1 MKNYRRVTALLC
13 AGAMGISLMGCGG
26 NSSSADA
33 GSAAKEQST
42 AGGSSEAESQTSEPT
57 EQAEASAAS
66 GAEESQAENAGDGK
80 SFKIGLQ
87 MKTLD
92 SGFFVT
98 LADEFTTRIEDLGWE
113 VTVLNADSDTMKE
126 SENMDTFITQGYD
139 MIIIDPYE
147 TEGCVE
153 AINRA
158 WDAGIPVICMDNSC
172 GDTANVV
179 SIVYPSNVKN
189 GLLCGSWTAANR
201 FEKDE
206 EIISVCMGGQKDL
219 EAARERR
226 MGFIAGVLME
236 RLGLTEEEAIE
247 QGTAM
252 EKEVI
257 EKGSAVNEEAKFSVN
272 GIGWGAY
279 TANGG
284 LDAAEDLVVAN
295 PDMNLM
301 FGENDAMLLG
311 AMTAIENAG
320 LSDQV
325 ILAAD
330 ADGQKEA
337 LELIKNGTN
346 YACTGNNQPGATAE
360 AVMEMAVEI
369 LVNGADPT
377 SFDRVTLTNPACI
390 NPENVDDYYNPDS
403 AF

>member
-1 MKNYRRVTALLC
+1 MKNLKKVMAVLC
-13 AGAMGISLMGCGG
+13 AGMMAFSIAGC
-26 NSSSADA
+26 SST
-33 GSAAKEQST
+33 ST
-42 AGGSSEAESQTSEPT
+42 QDKSSETKKQESSETAAPKTDDTQTADKSD
-57 EQAEASAAS
+57 S
-66 GAEESQAENAGDGK
+66 GDEK
-80 SFKIGLQ
+80 FRIGIQ

-98 LADEFTTRIEDLGWE
+98 LADEFTSRIEDYGWE
-113 VTVLNADSDTMKE
+113 AAVLNADSDTMKE
-126 SENMDTFITQGYD
+126 SENMDSFISQGYD
-139 MIIIDPYE
+139 LIIIDPYE

-158 WDAGIPVICMDNSC
+158 ADAGIPVICVDNSC
-172 GDTANVV
+172 GDSANVV
-179 SIVYPSNVKN
+179 STVYPSNVKN

-206 EIISVCMGGQKDL
+206 WINSVCMGGQKDL

-236 RLGLTEEEAIE
+236 RLSISEDEAVE
-247 QGTAM
+247 LGTAM

-257 EKGSAVNEEAKFSVN
+257 EKGSAVNDDAKFKVG

-279 TANGG
+279 TSNGG

-301 FGENDAMLLG
+301 FGENDAMILG

-320 LSDQV
+320 LSEQV
-325 ILAAD
+325 VLAAD

-337 LELIKNGTN
+337 LELIKKGTN

-360 AVMEMAVEI
+360 AAVAIAREI
-369 LVNGADPT
+369 LAEGADPG
-377 SFDRVTLTNPACI
+377 SYDRITLTNPACI
-390 NPENVDDYYNPDS
+390 NIDNVDEYYDPDS

>member
-1 MKNYRRVTALLC
+1 MKNYKRVLALIC
-13 AGAMGISLMGCGG
+13 AGAMSVSMMGCGDSSAKSTG
-26 NSSSADA
+26 TEANSASGSGKTETASSSA
-33 GSAAKEQST
+33 SAKSA
-42 AGGSSEAESQTSEPT
+42 SSEASSGKGND
-57 EQAEASAAS
+57 AS
-66 GAEESQAENAGDGK
+66 DK
-80 SFKIGLQ
+80 KFKIGIQ

-98 LADEFTTRIEDLGWE
+98 LADEFTSRIEALGWE
-113 VTVLNADSDTMKE
+113 ATVLNADSDTMKE

-139 MIIIDPYE
+139 LIFIDPYE

-158 WDAGIPVICMDNSC
+158 SDAGIPVICMDNSC
-172 GDTANVV
+172 GEAANVV
-179 SIVYPSNVKN
+179 SIVYPSNVRN
-189 GLLCGSWTAANR
+189 GLLCGSWVAANK
-201 FEKDE
+201 FKADE
-206 EIISVCMGGQKDL
+206 EIISVCVGGQKDL

-226 MGFIAGVLME
+226 MGFIAGILME
-236 RLGLTEEEAIE
+236 RLGLTEDEAVE
-247 QGTAM
+247 MGTTM

-257 EKGSAVNEEAKFSVN
+257 EKGSAVNEEAKFKVA

-279 TANGG
+279 TSNGG

-301 FGENDAMLLG
+301 FGENDAMILG

-337 LELIKNGTN
+337 LELIKSGTN

-360 AVMEMAVEI
+360 AAMEIAVDI

-377 SFDRVTLTNPACI
+377 SFERVTLTNPACI
-390 NPENVDDYYNPDS
+390 NPDNVDEYYNPDS

>member
-1 MKNYRRVTALLC
+1 MKSLKKVMAVLC
-13 AGAMGISLMGCGG
+13 AGMIAFSITGCGG
-26 NSSSADA
+26 APTQDKSS
-33 GSAAKEQST
+33 GTKEQE
-42 AGGSSEAESQTSEPT
+42 SSETGNSKDGNSQTADKSD
-57 EQAEASAAS
+57 S
-66 GAEESQAENAGDGK
+66 GGGK
-80 SFKIGLQ
+80 FKIGIQ

-98 LADEFTTRIEDLGWE
+98 LADEFTSRIEECGWE
-113 VTVLNADSDTMKE
+113 AAVLNADSDTMKE
-126 SENMDTFITQGYD
+126 SENMDSFISQGYD
-139 MIIIDPYE
+139 LIIIDPYE

-158 WDAGIPVICMDNSC
+158 ASAGIPVICVDNSC
-172 GDTANVV
+172 GESANVV

-206 EIISVCMGGQKDL
+206 WINSVCMGGQKDL

-236 RLGLTEEEAIE
+236 RLSLSEDEAVDL
-247 QGTAM
+247 GTAM

-257 EKGSAVNEEAKFSVN
+257 EKGSAVNDDAKFKVG

-279 TANGG
+279 TSNGG

-301 FGENDAMLLG
+301 FGENDAMILG

-320 LSDQV
+320 LSEQV
-325 ILAAD
+325 VLAAD

-337 LELIKNGTN
+337 LELIKEGTN

-360 AVMEMAVEI
+360 AAVAIAREI
-369 LVNGADPT
+369 LEEGADPE
-377 SFDRVTLTNPACI
+377 SYDRITLTNPACI
-390 NPENVDDYYNPDS
+390 NIDNVDEYYDPDS

>member
-1 MKNYRRVTALLC
+1 MTHLQKSTEAEATPDSDDKETV
-13 AGAMGISLMGCGG
+13 
-26 NSSSADA
+26 SAD
-33 GSAAKEQST
+33 GEDET
-42 AGGSSEAESQTSEPT
+42 SS
-57 EQAEASAAS
+57 
-66 GAEESQAENAGDGK
+66 DK
-80 SFKIGLQ
+80 KFKIGIQ

-98 LADEFTTRIEDLGWE
+98 LAEEFTTRIEELGWE
-113 VTVLNADSDTMKE
+113 ATVANADSDTMKE
-126 SENMDTFITQGYD
+126 SGNMDTFITQGYD
-139 MIIIDPYE
+139 LIFIDPYE

-158 WDAGIPVICMDNSC
+158 VDAGIPVICMDNSC
-172 GDTANVV
+172 GEAAKVV

-189 GLLCGSWTAANR
+189 GLLCGSWVAANR
-201 FEKDE
+201 FEADE
-206 EIISVCMGGQKDL
+206 QINSVCMGGQKDL

-226 MGFIAGVLME
+226 MGFIAGILME
-236 RLGLTEEEAIE
+236 RLDLTEDEAIE
-247 QGTAM
+247 MGTAM

-257 EKGSAVNEEAKFSVN
+257 AKGSAVNEDAKFSVG

-279 TANGG
+279 TSNGG

-337 LELIKNGTN
+337 LELIKSGTN

-360 AVMEMAVEI
+360 AAMEIAVDI

-390 NPENVDDYYNPDS
+390 NPDNVDEYYDPDS

>member
-1 MKNYRRVTALLC
+1 MKNLKKVMAVLC
-13 AGAMGISLMGCGG
+13 AGMIAFSITGCGG
-26 NSSSADA
+26 APTQDKSSET
-33 GSAAKEQST
+33 KEQE
-42 AGGSSEAESQTSEPT
+42 SSETGNSKDGNSQTADKSD
-57 EQAEASAAS
+57 S
-66 GAEESQAENAGDGK
+66 GGGK
-80 SFKIGLQ
+80 FKIGIQ

-98 LADEFTTRIEDLGWE
+98 LADEFTSRIEECGWE
-113 VTVLNADSDTMKE
+113 AAVLNADSDTMKE
-126 SENMDTFITQGYD
+126 SENMDSFISQGYD
-139 MIIIDPYE
+139 LIIIDPYE

-158 WDAGIPVICMDNSC
+158 ASAGIPVICVDNSC
-172 GDTANVV
+172 GESANVV

-206 EIISVCMGGQKDL
+206 WINSVCMGGQKDL

-236 RLGLTEEEAIE
+236 RLSLSEDEAVDL
-247 QGTAM
+247 GTAM

-257 EKGSAVNEEAKFSVN
+257 EKGSAVNDDAKFKVG

-279 TANGG
+279 TSNGG

-301 FGENDAMLLG
+301 FGENDAMILG

-320 LSDQV
+320 LSEQV
-325 ILAAD
+325 VLAAD

-337 LELIKNGTN
+337 LELIKEGTN

-360 AVMEMAVEI
+360 AAVAIAREI
-369 LVNGADPT
+369 LEEGADPE
-377 SFDRVTLTNPACI
+377 SYDRITLTNPACI
-390 NPENVDDYYNPDS
+390 NIDNVDEYYDPDS

>member
-1 MKNYRRVTALLC
+1 MKNYKRVLALLC
-13 AGAMGISLMGCGG
+13 DGVMGASLAGCAGG
-26 NSSSADA
+26 DSDNGGAKTDSASQGEGGTADSADA
-33 GSAAKEQST
+33 SSGGT
-42 AGGSSEAESQTSEPT
+42 AGGET
-57 EQAEASAAS
+57 
-66 GAEESQAENAGDGK
+66 
-80 SFKIGLQ
+80 FKIGIQ

-98 LADEFTTRIEDLGWE
+98 LADEFVSRIEAQGWE
-113 VTVLNADSDTMKE
+113 ATVLNADSDTMKE
-126 SENMDTFITQGYD
+126 SENMDTFITQDYD
-139 MIIIDPYE
+139 LIFIDPYE

-158 WDAGIPVICMDNSC
+158 HDAGIPVICMDNSC
-172 GDTANVV
+172 GDAANVV

-189 GLLCGSWTAANR
+189 GLLCGSWVAANR
-201 FEKDE
+201 FEEDE
-206 EIISVCMGGQKDL
+206 EIISTCMGGQKDL

-226 MGFIAGVLME
+226 MGFIAGILME
-236 RLGLTEEEAIE
+236 RLDLTEDEAIE
-247 QGTAM
+247 MGTAM

-257 EKGSAVNEEAKFSVN
+257 EKGSAVNEEAKFTVA

-284 LDAAEDLVVAN
+284 LDAAEDLVVAH

-320 LSDQV
+320 LTDQI

-346 YACTGNNQPGATAE
+346 YACTGNNPPAATAK
-360 AVMEMAVEI
+360 AAMEIAIDI
-369 LVNGADPT
+369 LVNGADPA
-377 SFDRVTLTNPACI
+377 SFERVTLTNPACI
-390 NPENVDDYYNPDS
+390 NPDNVDEYYDPDS

>member
-1 MKNYRRVTALLC
+1 MRNYKKVLALVC
-13 AGAMGISLMGCGG
+13 AAAMGLSMMGCGD
-26 NSSSADA
+26 SSSAESAASEPKKEESAVSEA
-33 GSAAKEQST
+33 GSAA
-42 AGGSSEAESQTSEPT
+42 ASEAES
-57 EQAEASAAS
+57 SAAGETES
-66 GAEESQAENAGDGK
+66 GKA
-80 SFKIGLQ
+80 FKIGIQ

-92 SGFFVT
+92 SGFFTT
-98 LADEFTTRIEDLGWE
+98 LSDEFVSRIEAEGWE
-113 VTVLNADSDTMKE
+113 ATVLNADSDTMKE
-126 SENMDTFITQGYD
+126 SENMDSFITQGYD
-139 MIIIDPYE
+139 LIFIDPYE

-158 WDAGIPVICMDNSC
+158 VDAGIPVICMDNSC
-172 GDTANVV
+172 GDNAKVV

-201 FEKDE
+201 FEEDE

-247 QGTAM
+247 MGTTM

-320 LSDQV
+320 MSDQV
-325 ILAAD
+325 VLAAD

-360 AVMEMAVEI
+360 AAMAIAKEI
-369 LVNGADPT
+369 LLNGADPT
-377 SFDRVTLTNPACI
+377 SFDRITLTNPACI
-390 NPENVDDYYNPDS
+390 NPDNVDEFYNPDS

>member
-1 MKNYRRVTALLC
+1 MKNYKWITALLC
-13 AGAMGISLMGCGG
+13 AGAMSVSMIGCGG
-26 NSSSADA
+26 GAADEQTKDASA
-33 GSAAKEQST
+33 GTET
-42 AGGSSEAESQTSEPT
+42 EAT
-57 EQAEASAAS
+57 EASAD
-66 GAEESQAENAGDGK
+66 ESDTEQKEAGDGET
-80 SFKIGLQ
+80 FKIGIQ

-98 LADEFTTRIEDLGWE
+98 LADEFVSRIEAQGWE
-113 VTVLNADSDTMKE
+113 ATVLNANSDTMKE

-139 MIIIDPYE
+139 LIFIDPYE

-158 WDAGIPVICMDNSC
+158 VDAGIPVICMDNSC
-172 GDTANVV
+172 GEAAKVV

-189 GLLCGSWTAANR
+189 GLLCGSWVAESQ
-201 FEKDE
+201 FEPDE

-226 MGFIAGVLME
+226 MGFIAGILMQ
-236 RLGLTEEEAIE
+236 RLGLTEDEAVE
-247 QGTAM
+247 MGTEM

-257 EKGSAVNEEAKFSVN
+257 SKGSAANEEAKFSVE

-279 TANGG
+279 TSSGG
-284 LDAAEDLVVAN
+284 LDAAEDLVVAH

-301 FGENDAMLLG
+301 FGENDAMILG
-311 AMTAIENAG
+311 AMTAIQNAG

-337 LELIKNGTN
+337 LELIKKGSN
-346 YACTGNNQPGATAE
+346 YVCTGNNQPGATAE
-360 AVMEMAVEI
+360 AAMEIATDI

-377 SFDRVTLTNPACI
+377 SFERVTLTNPDCI
-390 NPENVDDYYNPDS
+390 NPDNIDEYYNPDS

>member
-1 MKNYRRVTALLC
+1 MKNYKRVLALVC
-13 AGAMGISLMGCGG
+13 AGLMGISVMGCGG
-26 NSSSADA
+26 DTSSKSTE
-33 GSAAKEQST
+33 AK
-42 AGGSSEAESQTSEPT
+42 ATSDSDNKET
-57 EQAEASAAS
+57 DAAS
-66 GAEESQAENAGDGK
+66 GKDEAASDK
-80 SFKIGLQ
+80 KFKIGIQ

-98 LADEFTTRIEDLGWE
+98 LADEFTSRIEERGWE
-113 VTVLNADSDTMKE
+113 ATVANADSDTMKE

-139 MIIIDPYE
+139 LIFIDPYE

-158 WDAGIPVICMDNSC
+158 VDAGIPVICMDNSC
-172 GDTANVV
+172 GEAAKVV

-189 GLLCGSWTAANR
+189 GILCGSWVAANK
-201 FEKDE
+201 FKADE
-206 EIISVCMGGQKDL
+206 QITSVCMGGQKDL

-226 MGFIAGVLME
+226 MGFIAGILME
-236 RLGLTEEEAIE
+236 RLGLTEDEAIE
-247 QGTAM
+247 MGTAM

-257 EKGSAVNEEAKFSVN
+257 AKGSAVNDEAKFSVA

-279 TANGG
+279 TSNGG

-337 LELIKNGTN
+337 LELIKSGTN

-360 AVMEMAVEI
+360 AAMKIAVDI
-369 LVNGADPT
+369 LENGADPT

-390 NPENVDDYYNPDS
+390 NPDNVDEYYDPDS

>member
-1 MKNYRRVTALLC
+1 MKNYKRVLALVC
-13 AGAMGISLMGCGG
+13 AGLMGISMMGCGG
-26 NSSSADA
+26 DTSSKSTEAEATPDSDDEETV
-33 GSAAKEQST
+33 SAAGED
-42 AGGSSEAESQTSEPT
+42 
-57 EQAEASAAS
+57 EASS
-66 GAEESQAENAGDGK
+66 DK
-80 SFKIGLQ
+80 KFKIGIQ

-98 LADEFTTRIEDLGWE
+98 LAEEFTSRIEELGWE
-113 VTVLNADSDTMKE
+113 ATVANADSDTMKE
-126 SENMDTFITQGYD
+126 SGNMDTFITQGYD
-139 MIIIDPYE
+139 LIFIDPYE

-158 WDAGIPVICMDNSC
+158 VDAGIPVICMDNSC
-172 GDTANVV
+172 GEAAKVV

-189 GLLCGSWTAANR
+189 GLLCGSWVAANR
-201 FEKDE
+201 FEADE
-206 EIISVCMGGQKDL
+206 QINSVCMGGQKDL

-236 RLGLTEEEAIE
+236 RLDLTEDEAIE
-247 QGTAM
+247 MGTTM

-257 EKGSAVNEEAKFSVN
+257 AKGSAVNEDAKFSVG

-279 TANGG
+279 TSNGG

-337 LELIKNGTN
+337 LELIKSGTN

-360 AVMEMAVEI
+360 AAMEIAVDI

-390 NPENVDDYYNPDS
+390 NPENVDEYYDPDS

>member
-1 MKNYRRVTALLC
+1 MKNYKRVLALVC
-13 AGAMGISLMGCGG
+13 AGLMGISMMGCGG
-26 NSSSADA
+26 DTSSKSTEAEATPDSDDKETVSAD
-33 GSAAKEQST
+33 GEDET
-42 AGGSSEAESQTSEPT
+42 SS
-57 EQAEASAAS
+57 
-66 GAEESQAENAGDGK
+66 DK
-80 SFKIGLQ
+80 KFKIGIQ

-98 LADEFTTRIEDLGWE
+98 LAEEFTTRIEELGWE
-113 VTVLNADSDTMKE
+113 ATVANADSDTMKE
-126 SENMDTFITQGYD
+126 SGNMDTFITQGYD
-139 MIIIDPYE
+139 LIFIDPYE

-158 WDAGIPVICMDNSC
+158 VDAGIPVICMDNSC
-172 GDTANVV
+172 GEAAKVV

-189 GLLCGSWTAANR
+189 GLLCGSWVAANR
-201 FEKDE
+201 FEADE
-206 EIISVCMGGQKDL
+206 QINSVCMGGQKDL

-226 MGFIAGVLME
+226 MGFIAGILME
-236 RLGLTEEEAIE
+236 RLDLTEDEAIE
-247 QGTAM
+247 MGTAM

-257 EKGSAVNEEAKFSVN
+257 AKGSAVNEDAKFSVG

-279 TANGG
+279 TSNGG

-337 LELIKNGTN
+337 LELIKSGTN

-360 AVMEMAVEI
+360 AAMEIAVDI

-390 NPENVDDYYNPDS
+390 NPDNVDEYYDPDS

>member
-1 MKNYRRVTALLC
+1 MKNYKRVLALVC
-13 AGAMGISLMGCGG
+13 AGLMGISMMGCGG
-26 NSSSADA
+26 DTSSKSTEAEATPDSDDEETV
-33 GSAAKEQST
+33 SAAGED
-42 AGGSSEAESQTSEPT
+42 
-57 EQAEASAAS
+57 EASS
-66 GAEESQAENAGDGK
+66 DK
-80 SFKIGLQ
+80 KFKIGIQ

-98 LADEFTTRIEDLGWE
+98 LAEEFTSRIEELGWE
-113 VTVLNADSDTMKE
+113 ATVANADSDTMKE
-126 SENMDTFITQGYD
+126 SGNMDTFITQGYD
-139 MIIIDPYE
+139 LIFIDPYE

-158 WDAGIPVICMDNSC
+158 VDAGIPVICMDNSC
-172 GDTANVV
+172 GEAAKVV

-189 GLLCGSWTAANR
+189 GLLCGSWVAANR
-201 FEKDE
+201 FEADE
-206 EIISVCMGGQKDL
+206 QINSVCMGGQKDL

-236 RLGLTEEEAIE
+236 RLDLTEDEAIE
-247 QGTAM
+247 MGTTM

-257 EKGSAVNEEAKFSVN
+257 AKGSAVNEDAKFSVG

-279 TANGG
+279 TSNGG

-337 LELIKNGTN
+337 LELIKSGTN
-346 YACTGNNQPGATAE
+346 YECTGNNQPGATAE
-360 AVMEMAVEI
+360 AAMEIAVDI

-390 NPENVDDYYNPDS
+390 NPENVDEYYDPDS

>member
-1 MKNYRRVTALLC
+1 MAVLC
-13 AGAMGISLMGCGG
+13 AGMIAFSITGCGG
-26 NSSSADA
+26 APTQDKSS
-33 GSAAKEQST
+33 GTKEQE
-42 AGGSSEAESQTSEPT
+42 SSETGNSKDGNSQTADKSD
-57 EQAEASAAS
+57 S
-66 GAEESQAENAGDGK
+66 GGGK
-80 SFKIGLQ
+80 FKIGIQ

-98 LADEFTTRIEDLGWE
+98 LADEFTSRIEECGWE
-113 VTVLNADSDTMKE
+113 AAVLNADSDTMKE
-126 SENMDTFITQGYD
+126 SENMDSFISQGYD
-139 MIIIDPYE
+139 LIIIDPYE

-158 WDAGIPVICMDNSC
+158 ASAGIPVICVDNSC
-172 GDTANVV
+172 GESANVV

-206 EIISVCMGGQKDL
+206 WINSVCMGGQKDL

-236 RLGLTEEEAIE
+236 RLSLSEDEAVDL
-247 QGTAM
+247 GTAM

-257 EKGSAVNEEAKFSVN
+257 EKGSAVNDDAKFKVG

-279 TANGG
+279 TSNGG

-301 FGENDAMLLG
+301 FGENDAMILG

-320 LSDQV
+320 LSEQV
-325 ILAAD
+325 VLAAD

-337 LELIKNGTN
+337 LELIKEGTN

-360 AVMEMAVEI
+360 AAVAIAREI
-369 LVNGADPT
+369 LAEGADPG
-377 SFDRVTLTNPACI
+377 SYDRITLTNPACI
-390 NPENVDDYYNPDS
+390 NIDNVDEYYDPDS

>member
-1 MKNYRRVTALLC
+1 MAVLC
-13 AGAMGISLMGCGG
+13 AGMIAFSITGCGG
-26 NSSSADA
+26 APTQDKSS
-33 GSAAKEQST
+33 GTKEQE
-42 AGGSSEAESQTSEPT
+42 SSETGNSKDGNSQTADKSD
-57 EQAEASAAS
+57 S
-66 GAEESQAENAGDGK
+66 GGGK
-80 SFKIGLQ
+80 FKIGIQ

-98 LADEFTTRIEDLGWE
+98 LADEFTSRIEECGWE
-113 VTVLNADSDTMKE
+113 AAVLNADSDTMKE
-126 SENMDTFITQGYD
+126 SENMDSFISQGYD
-139 MIIIDPYE
+139 LIIIDPYE

-158 WDAGIPVICMDNSC
+158 ASAGIPVICVDNSC
-172 GDTANVV
+172 GESANVV

-206 EIISVCMGGQKDL
+206 WINSVCMGGQKDL

-236 RLGLTEEEAIE
+236 RLSLSEDEAVDL
-247 QGTAM
+247 GTAM

-257 EKGSAVNEEAKFSVN
+257 EKGSAVNDDAKFKVG

-279 TANGG
+279 TSNGG

-301 FGENDAMLLG
+301 FGENDAMILG

-320 LSDQV
+320 LSEQV
-325 ILAAD
+325 VLAAD

-337 LELIKNGTN
+337 LELIKEGTN

-360 AVMEMAVEI
+360 AAVAIAREI
-369 LVNGADPT
+369 LEEGADPE
-377 SFDRVTLTNPACI
+377 SYDRITLTNPACI
-390 NPENVDDYYNPDS
+390 NIDNVDEYYDPDS

>member
-1 MKNYRRVTALLC
+1 MKNLKKIMAVLC
-13 AGAMGISLMGCGG
+13 AGMMAF
-26 NSSSADA
+26 
-33 GSAAKEQST
+33 ST
-42 AGGSSEAESQTSEPT
+42 AGCSTSTQDKSSETKKQESSETADPKTDGTQTADKSD
-57 EQAEASAAS
+57 S
-66 GAEESQAENAGDGK
+66 GDEK
-80 SFKIGLQ
+80 FRIGIQ

-98 LADEFTTRIEDLGWE
+98 LADEFTSRIEDYGWE
-113 VTVLNADSDTMKE
+113 AAVLNADSDTMKE
-126 SENMDTFITQGYD
+126 SENMDSFISQGYD
-139 MIIIDPYE
+139 LIIIDPYE

-158 WDAGIPVICMDNSC
+158 ADAGIPVICVDNSC
-172 GDTANVV
+172 GDSANVV

-206 EIISVCMGGQKDL
+206 WINSVCMGGQKDL

-236 RLGLTEEEAIE
+236 RLSLSEDEAVE
-247 QGTAM
+247 LGTAM

-257 EKGSAVNEEAKFSVN
+257 EKGSAVNDDARFKVG
-272 GIGWGAY
+272 GIGWGSY
-279 TANGG
+279 TSNGG

-301 FGENDAMLLG
+301 FGENDAMILG

-320 LSDQV
+320 LSEQV
-325 ILAAD
+325 VLAAD

-337 LELIKNGTN
+337 LELIKKGTN

-360 AVMEMAVEI
+360 AAVEI
-369 LVNGADPT
+369 AREILAEGADPD
-377 SFDRVTLTNPACI
+377 SYDRITLTNPACI
-390 NPENVDDYYNPDS
+390 NIDNVDEYYDPDS

>member
-1 MKNYRRVTALLC
+1 MKNFKRVMALVC
-13 AGAMGISLMGCGG
+13 AGVMTL
-26 NSSSADA
+26 
-33 GSAAKEQST
+33 ST
-42 AGGSSEAESQTSEPT
+42 AVCVN
-57 EQAEASAAS
+57 
-66 GAEESQAENAGDGK
+66 AEEADK
-80 SFKIGLQ
+80 SFKIGIQ
-87 MKTLD
+87 MKTLN

-98 LADEFTTRIEDLGWE
+98 LADEFTSRIEDRGWE
-113 VTVLNADSDTMKE
+113 ATVLNADSDTMKE

-139 MIIIDPYE
+139 LIIIDPYE

-158 WDAGIPVICMDNSC
+158 HEAGIPVICVDNSC
-172 GDTANVV
+172 GDAANVV

-189 GLLCGSWTAANR
+189 GLLCGSWVAQNKFA
-201 FEKDE
+201 EDE

-226 MGFIAGVLME
+226 MGFIAGVLQG
-236 RLGLTEEEAIE
+236 RLGLTEEEAVE
-247 QGTAM
+247 MGTAM
-252 EKEVI
+252 EKEVM
-257 EKGSAVNEEAKFSVN
+257 EKGSAVNEEAKFSVG

-279 TANGG
+279 TSEGG

-301 FGENDAMLLG
+301 FGENDAMILG

-320 LSDQV
+320 LTDQV
-325 ILAAD
+325 YLAAD

-346 YACTGNNQPGATAE
+346 YVCTGNNQPGATAQ
-360 AVMEMAVEI
+360 AAMEIADEI

-377 SFDRVTLTNPACI
+377 SFERVTLTNPACI
-390 NPENVDDYYNPDS
+390 SADNVDEYYNPDS

>member
-1 MKNYRRVTALLC
+1 MKNLKKVMAVLC
-13 AGAMGISLMGCGG
+13 VGMIAFSISGCGG
-26 NSSSADA
+26 ASTQDKSSET
-33 GSAAKEQST
+33 KEQE
-42 AGGSSEAESQTSEPT
+42 SSETGNSKDGNSQTADKSD
-57 EQAEASAAS
+57 S
-66 GAEESQAENAGDGK
+66 GGGK
-80 SFKIGLQ
+80 FKIGIQ

-98 LADEFTTRIEDLGWE
+98 LADEFTSRIEECGWE
-113 VTVLNADSDTMKE
+113 AAVLNADSDTMKE
-126 SENMDTFITQGYD
+126 SENMDSFISQGYD
-139 MIIIDPYE
+139 LIIIDPYE

-158 WDAGIPVICMDNSC
+158 ASAGIPVICVDNSC
-172 GDTANVV
+172 GESANVV

-206 EIISVCMGGQKDL
+206 WINSVCMGGQKDL

-236 RLGLTEEEAIE
+236 RLSLSEDEAVE
-247 QGTAM
+247 LGTAM

-257 EKGSAVNEEAKFSVN
+257 EKGSAVNDDAKFKVG

-279 TANGG
+279 TSNGG

-301 FGENDAMLLG
+301 FGENDAMILG

-320 LSDQV
+320 LSEQV
-325 ILAAD
+325 VLAAD

-337 LELIKNGTN
+337 LELIKEGTN

-360 AVMEMAVEI
+360 AAVAIAREI
-369 LVNGADPT
+369 LEEGADPE
-377 SFDRVTLTNPACI
+377 SYDRITLTNPACI
-390 NPENVDDYYNPDS
+390 NIDNVDEYYDPDS

>member
-1 MKNYRRVTALLC
+1 MKNYKRVLALVC
-13 AGAMGISLMGCGG
+13 AGLMGISMMGCGG
-26 NSSSADA
+26 DTSSKSTEAEATPDSDDKETVSAD
-33 GSAAKEQST
+33 GEDET
-42 AGGSSEAESQTSEPT
+42 SS
-57 EQAEASAAS
+57 
-66 GAEESQAENAGDGK
+66 DK
-80 SFKIGLQ
+80 KFKIGIQ

-98 LADEFTTRIEDLGWE
+98 LAEEFTTRIEELGWE
-113 VTVLNADSDTMKE
+113 ATVANADSDTMKE
-126 SENMDTFITQGYD
+126 SGNMDTFITQGYD
-139 MIIIDPYE
+139 LIFIDPYE

-158 WDAGIPVICMDNSC
+158 VDAGIPVICMDNSC
-172 GDTANVV
+172 GEAAKVV

-189 GLLCGSWTAANR
+189 GLLCGSWVAANR
-201 FEKDE
+201 FEADE
-206 EIISVCMGGQKDL
+206 QINSVCMGGQKDL

-226 MGFIAGVLME
+226 MGFIAGILME
-236 RLGLTEEEAIE
+236 RLNLTEDEAIE
-247 QGTAM
+247 MGTAM

-257 EKGSAVNEEAKFSVN
+257 AKGSAVNEDAKFSVG

-279 TANGG
+279 TSNGG

-337 LELIKNGTN
+337 LELIKSGTN

-360 AVMEMAVEI
+360 AAMEIAVDI

-390 NPENVDDYYNPDS
+390 NPDNVDEYYDPDS